1 MEAMSDSGLE
11 ECELRKSE
19 SVRLA
24 MKESKTSRNA
34 IPAGRG
40 PLITFGSRRHSLL
53 DPCQKHAGLAL
64 LVHDFHDRFRPA
76 AFARRVGPDDL
87 EFFMAVGALDHAS
100 LPA

>member
-64 LVHDFHDRFRPA
+64 LIHDFHDRLWPA
-76 AFARRVGPDDL
+76 AFAWRGGPDDH
-87 EFFMAVGALDHAS
+87 EFLVAVMALNHAP